1 MPKILYTSF
10 DTVPAPKGASV
21 HISYFTKALTEHGYN
36 VTLFTPAGKDQK
48 EKDIYMGAEIKRV
61 KIEDNNFLKKT
72 LVFSKAVEKEIE
84 RNYDLIQFRSV
95 WDGISIVK
103 KQNKSYRTLY
113 EANGFP
119 SIELPYHYPRLRNE
133 QILKKIRLNEIIC
146 LKEADF
152 IICPSG
158 VIRDYITSLGII
170 EDKVKI
176 IPNGVNTDIF
186 NVCSM
191 PSLPLKILY
200 VGTLTPWQG
209 IFSLFNALC
218 IIKEKKKNFI
228 LNILSDRKKK
238 FEKALIDYA
247 SRLNLTDQIRFLEP
261 VEEAGVASIISESH
275 ICVSPLEYSERNLI
289 QGCCPLKIL
298 EYMSCGRPVIASDI
312 PCVREIIDHGMDGI
326 LCNTADK
333 ETLAQ
338 VILRLAEN
346 PELMLNIGIKGSL
359 KVREKFTWHI
369 AGEKLLDTYLTLQG
383 DKLFR

>member
-21 HISYFTKALTEHGYN
+21 HISHFTKALTEHGYN
-36 VTLFTPAGKDQK
+36 VTLFVPAGKGQK

-61 KIEDNNFLKKT
+61 IIEEDNFLKKT
-72 LVFSKAVEKEIE
+72 LVFSRAVEKEL
-84 RNYDLIQFRSV
+84 NMDYNLVHFRSV
-95 WDGISIVK
+95 WDGISIVSK
-103 KQNKSYRTLY
+103 KNKSYKTLY

-119 SIELPYHYPRLRNE
+119 SIELPYHYLQLKNK

-146 LKEADF
+146 LKDADF

-186 NVCSM
+186 KVCPM
-191 PSLPLKILY
+191 PCLPLTILY

-209 IFSLFNALC
+209 IFSLLDALY
-218 IIKEKKKNFI
+218 IIKEKRKHFI

-238 FEKALIDYA
+238 FEKPLIDYA
-247 SRLNLTDQIRFLEP
+247 SQLNLMKHIKFLDP
-261 VEEAGVASIISESH
+261 VEEDMVASIIAESH

-312 PCVREIIDHGMDGI
+312 PCIREIIDHDINGI

-333 ETLAQ
+333 EKLAHA
-338 VILRLAEN
+338 ILRLAEN
-346 PELMLNIGIKGSL
+346 PELMERIGIKGSL
-359 KVREKFTWHI
+359 KARETFTWHR
-369 AGEKLLDTYLTLQG
+369 AGEKLLSTI
-383 DKLFR
+383 DKIMSTDR